1 MKPRHAP
8 RTAPLIAS
16 LVVAIAAVTLILST
30 VTFLR
35 NYRSSIVESART
47 SSAQAVSQVVGT
59 VGNYVNTI
67 DEVMNLVMNSMDE
80 SPEEQDAFLAA
91 LQTTRSEVV
100 AVTTYDADGVL
111 QDCWAKDHT
120 PRQNILRNSSF
131 DLVTAKR
138 RGRGYVS
145 IPHVETIF
153 EGYYPWVVSVVRR
166 MPENSPRQWISM
178 DIRFSALAATI
189 NNVGIGQHGYCYL
202 MDERGNTVYHPQQ
215 QLLYAGLKKEEAGR
229 LACLGDGTYVE
240 DTVIY
245 TTQKVP
251 GSTWRVVGVSYID
264 ETVNESF
271 WQMTRVVLLASAL
284 ILVAAF
290 VVAYVLSRSLSRPL
304 QQLENAMEAFEQNAD
319 GFVFNAI
326 TGTREVE
333 ELSDSFR
340 HMVSRIQ
347 RLMTAVREEE
357 VALRKT
363 ELKALQA
370 QINPHFLYNTLDSI
384 AWMCER
390 GKNADAVQMVHALAR
405 LFRISISRGHELI
418 PIEKELQHAEAYLQI
433 QKYRYKNQFTYHF
446 TVDESCTQ
454 YLCKTNPATAPASA
468 SKTSTT
474 VCASILAPAT
484 GFPSTVCPTRVPPS
498 PSACRRSQ
506 PTGRAIMIKHVKTL
520 AACLSALLLA
530 GCAASPTHAP
540 TTTRYHV
547 AMIAKSTSTEFWSAV
562 FAGAEAAATEY
573 NMDLT
578 ITGSESEED
587 YSAQNDLI
595 EKAVEEGAQAII
607 FSASDY
613 QQNAAAID
621 AAADKGV
628 RIVVVDSAV
637 NSSKVSAY
645 VGADNYGAG
654 QMAAKSALENVEG
667 PLHVGLVNYNVNS
680 PNAQERE
687 KGVIDTLTASGRA
700 EVAATV
706 YSVATPES
714 ARAETLTMLARHPEI
729 NVLISFNEAVS
740 VGAAQA
746 VSDLGRAEDLW
757 MVAFD
762 SNIKTVDALH
772 TGAVDAMVVQ
782 NTYGMGYF
790 SVEIAYKLL
799 AGQGNDVARETQ
811 TATRIIDR
819 SNIFALDG
827 QKAVF
832 PFE

>member
-1 MKPRHAP
+1 
-8 RTAPLIAS
+8 
-16 LVVAIAAVTLILST
+16 
-30 VTFLR
+30 
-35 NYRSSIVESART
+35 
-47 SSAQAVSQVVGT
+47 
-59 VGNYVNTI
+59 
-67 DEVMNLVMNSMDE
+67 
-80 SPEEQDAFLAA
+80 
-91 LQTTRSEVV
+91 
-100 AVTTYDADGVL
+100 
-111 QDCWAKDHT
+111 
-120 PRQNILRNSSF
+120 
-131 DLVTAKR
+131 
-138 RGRGYVS
+138 
-145 IPHVETIF
+145 
-153 EGYYPWVVSVVRR
+153 
-166 MPENSPRQWISM
+166 
-178 DIRFSALAATI
+178 
-189 NNVGIGQHGYCYL
+189 
-202 MDERGNTVYHPQQ
+202 
-215 QLLYAGLKKEEAGR
+215 
-229 LACLGDGTYVE
+229 
-240 DTVIY
+240 
-245 TTQKVP
+245 
-251 GSTWRVVGVSYID
+251 
-264 ETVNESF
+264 
-271 WQMTRVVLLASAL
+271 
-284 ILVAAF
+284 
-290 VVAYVLSRSLSRPL
+290 
-304 QQLENAMEAFEQNAD
+304 
-319 GFVFNAI
+319 
-326 TGTREVE
+326 
-333 ELSDSFR
+333 
-340 HMVSRIQ
+340 
-347 RLMTAVREEE
+347 
-357 VALRKT
+357 
-363 ELKALQA
+363 
-370 QINPHFLYNTLDSI
+370 
-384 AWMCER
+384 
-390 GKNADAVQMVHALAR
+390 
-405 LFRISISRGHELI
+405 
-418 PIEKELQHAEAYLQI
+418 
-433 QKYRYKNQFTYHF
+433 
-446 TVDESCTQ
+446 
-454 YLCKTNPATAPASA
+454 
-468 SKTSTT
+468 
-474 VCASILAPAT
+474 
-484 GFPSTVCPTRVPPS
+484 
-498 PSACRRSQ
+498 
-506 PTGRAIMIKHVKTL
+506 MIKHVKTL

-530 GCAASPTHAP
+530 GCAASSTPAP
-540 TTTRYHV
+540 TTTCYHV
-547 AMIAKSTSTEFWSAV
+547 AMSAKSTSTEFWSAV

-687 KGVIDTLTASGRA
+687 KGVVDTLTDSGRA

-706 YSVATPES
+706 YSVATPEN

-746 VSDLGRAEDLW
+746 VSDLDRADDLW

-762 SNIKTVDALH
+762 SNITTVDALH

-790 SVEIAYKLL
+790 SVENAYKLL
-799 AGQGNDVARETQ
+799 AGQGSDVTRETE